1 MSTKKRLV
9 TNFLSLASVQG
20 LNFILPLVTLP
31 YLLQTVGPSKFGLIS
46 FAQAFIQYFILF
58 TDYGFNLVATRDI
71 SLARDNKQR
80 LSTIFSTV
88 MLIRTLLLLV
98 SFILLVLLVLLV
110 PKFHGDSLIYFI
122 TFGMVIGNVLF
133 PIWFFQGIE
142 QMKTISILNV
152 ISKGIFTVGI
162 FIFVKDPS
170 EYLLVPIFNTLG
182 SIAIGIIA
190 IYIIMTRY
198 HIRFIKPSIP
208 DIKNQLKEGWHIFVS
223 NVVTSLYT
231 TSNIFILGFFAS
243 NTIVGYYSSAEK
255 VVKAVSSVISP
266 LVQTIYPYLSKALQE
281 SRERALWILNKMF
294 IIITVGMGLLSL
306 IVGFFAEPL
315 VIIGLGE
322 QYTETIPLL
331 QILAPMPLVL
341 GWANI
346 FGILT
351 MINFD
356 YKKELSRIYIAAS
369 LFSVVLMFLLIPSF
383 REYGTAWI
391 AILTETFAT
400 LLMIVFLWRKGV
412 HVWTPSKNRKEHAN
426 G

>member
-88 MLIRTLLLLV
+88 MLIRTLLLMV
-98 SFILLVLLVLLV
+98 SFILLIILVLLV
-110 PKFHGDSLIYFI
+110 PKFQGDRVIYFI

-162 FIFVKDPS
+162 FIFVKNPS
-170 EYLLVPIFNTLG
+170 EYLLVPILNTLG
-182 SIAIGIIA
+182 SIAIGFIA
-190 IYIIMTRY
+190 IYIILTRY
-198 HIRFIKPSIP
+198 QIRFIRPSIP

-294 IIITVGMGLLSL
+294 IIITFGMGLLSL
-306 IVGFFAEPL
+306 IVGIFAEPL

-322 QYTETIPLL
+322 EYIETIPLL

-356 YKKELSRIYIAAS
+356 YKKELSRIYIVAS
-369 LFSVVLMFLLIPSF
+369 LFSVVLMILLIPPF

-400 LLMIVFLWRKGV
+400 LLMIGFLWRKGV
-412 HVWTPSKNRKEHAN
+412 HVWAPRKNRKEHAN

>member
-88 MLIRTLLLLV
+88 MLIRTLLLMV
-98 SFILLVLLVLLV
+98 SFILLIILVLLV
-110 PKFHGDSLIYFI
+110 PKFQGDSMIYFI

-170 EYLLVPIFNTLG
+170 EYLLVPILNTLG
-182 SIAIGIIA
+182 SIAIGFIA
-190 IYIIMTRY
+190 IYIILTRY
-198 HIRFIKPSIP
+198 HIRFIRPSIP

-294 IIITVGMGLLSL
+294 IIITFGMGLLSL
-306 IVGFFAEPL
+306 IVGIFAEPL

-322 QYTETIPLL
+322 EYIETIPLL

-356 YKKELSRIYIAAS
+356 YKKELSRIYIVAS
-369 LFSVVLMFLLIPSF
+369 LFSVVLMILLIPPF

-412 HVWTPSKNRKEHAN
+412 HVWAPRKNRKEHAN